1 MKANIEKN
9 EGLLR
14 KVNITIP
21 ETDVNTAFANVYEY
35 INNNVSIKGFRK
47 GKVPA
52 TKIRALY
59 ADKARQ
65 DVAENLVSK
74 GYEYAIVEHSLQ
86 PIGQPH
92 IHLNDKIEEN
102 KEFSFSAEFEVKPEI
117 VLKKIEGFEI
127 EKEIISIDEK
137 EIGLVLENIQK
148 SNSVEAPL
156 LIERQAQ
163 MGDIAEIDFFGTIDG
178 EPLDKGSAEN
188 FKIELGSKSFIEG
201 FEEGIVGMAIG
212 GEANLHLKFPDAYQ
226 EASIAGKPVNF
237 KVKLHK
243 LYKKDLPEID
253 DELAKKVGGFDNVQA
268 LKDAI
273 KEDLQARESGRVEE
287 DVRARIIETLVDEN
301 PVEVPEKVKNN
312 QKAQIIED
320 SRQKMQQQ
328 GMSPE
333 DFEEYKKKWDHE
345 FEDTAS
351 FMVKSTFLIDEIA
364 KKEKVTVSEEE
375 VNKRIEMHALQMGLP
390 VENLVK
396 FYSEQNRIG
405 NLRFQITQEKVVEFL
420 KSKSTFKELPKDQ
433 LTENKEK
440 KDKK

>member
-1 MKANIEKN
+1 
-9 EGLLR
+9 
-14 KVNITIP
+14 
-21 ETDVNTAFANVYEY
+21 
-35 INNNVSIKGFRK
+35 
-47 GKVPA
+47 
-52 TKIRALY
+52 
-59 ADKARQ
+59 
-65 DVAENLVSK
+65 
-74 GYEYAIVEHSLQ
+74 
-86 PIGQPH
+86 
-92 IHLNDKIEEN
+92 
-102 KEFSFSAEFEVKPEI
+102 
-117 VLKKIEGFEI
+117 
-127 EKEIISIDEK
+127 
-137 EIGLVLENIQK
+137 
-148 SNSVEAPL
+148 
-156 LIERQAQ
+156 

>member
-1 MKANIEKN
+1 MKANLEKN

-14 KVNITIP
+14 KINITIP
-21 ETDVNTAFANVYEY
+21 ESDVNKAFANVYEY
-35 INNNVSIKGFRK
+35 INNTISIKGFRK

-74 GYEYAIVEHSLQ
+74 GYEFAISEHSFQ

-92 IHLNDKIEEN
+92 IHLNDQIEEN

-117 VLKKIEGFEI
+117 VLKKVEGFEI
-127 EKEIISIDEK
+127 EKELITIDEK
-137 EIGLVLENIQK
+137 EVGLVLENIQK

-156 LIERQAQ
+156 LIERPAQ

-178 EPLDKGSAEN
+178 EPLDKGSAQN

-212 GEANLHLKFPDAYQ
+212 GEANLNLKFPDQYQ
-226 EASIAGKPVNF
+226 EAAIAGKPVNF

-243 LYKKDLPEID
+243 LYKKDLPEVN
-253 DELAKKVGGFDNVQA
+253 DELAKKVGGFETVQA

-273 KEDLQARESGRVEE
+273 KEDLEAREKGRIEE

-312 QKAQIIED
+312 QKAQIVED

-364 KKEKVTVSEEE
+364 KKEQITVSEDE
-375 VNKRIEMHALQMGLP
+375 VNQRIEMHAMQMGLP
-390 VENLVK
+390 KENLIK

-420 KSKSTFKELPKDQ
+420 KEKSTFKELPKDQ
-433 LTENKEK
+433 LTENKSKTEK
-440 KDKK
+440 